1 MGIAIL
7 GTGTV
12 GRTLAERLAELGQ
25 PVVLGTRDPDATRAR
40 EVGTASFQA
49 WLDARPG
56 IEVATFAEAA
66 ASAPELVI
74 HAASGASAIEVL
86 LAAGRDNLAG
96 KVLLDVS
103 NPLDFSHGFPPRL
116 FTDSTES
123 LAERIQA
130 AFPDTRVV
138 KSLNTVTAAL
148 MVRPDTLAD
157 GAHTIFVS
165 GDDAAAKHLVTE
177 LLRELG
183 HSDVLDLGEL
193 ASARGPELYLPLWL
207 RLYQVFGRAE
217 FGIKVV
223 R

>member
-56 IEVATFAEAA
+56 IGLATFAEAA

-116 FTDSTES
+116 FTDSTDS

-130 AFPDTRVV
+130 AFPEARVV
-138 KSLNTVTAAL
+138 KSLNTMNADL
-148 MVRPDTLAD
+148 MVRPATLAD
-157 GAHTIFVS
+157 GAHSVFVS
-165 GDDAAAKHLVTE
+165 GADAAAKALVSD
-177 LLRELG
+177 LLRQFG
-183 HSDVLDLGEL
+183 HTDVIDLGGL
-193 ASARGPELYLPLWL
+193 DTARGTELYLPLWL
-207 RLYQVFGRAE
+207 RLFGA
-217 FGIKVV
+217 FGHAGFNIRVV